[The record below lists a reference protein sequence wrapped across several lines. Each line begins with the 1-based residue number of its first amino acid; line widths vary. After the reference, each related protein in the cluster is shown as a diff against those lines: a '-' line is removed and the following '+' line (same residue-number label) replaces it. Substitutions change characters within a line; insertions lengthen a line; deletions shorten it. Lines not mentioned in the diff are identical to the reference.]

1 VHVGGWNSGGTL
13 NAHLSDNSA
22 ADYVDT
28 TPLDSGV
35 YSRNYALT
43 YRASAPG
50 QTLRVTW
57 TMTSGPSFGNITL
70 SGAALSTSTGSVTAT
85 AGTPQSTA
93 VNTAFGTA
101 LQATVRDSGNAPLS
115 GVTVTFTA
123 PGSGASANFSGLTTA
138 TAVTDSNG
146 IATAPALTA
155 NGTIGS
161 YTVTAAV
168 SGISTP
174 ASFDLSNTASP
185 PASVTATAGT
195 PQSTAVNTAFGTA
208 LQATVRDTGSN
219 PVPGV
224 TVTFTAPGT
233 GASAS
238 FSGSATATAVTN
250 SSGIATAPA
259 LTANGTIGSYTV
271 TAAVSGIPTPAN
283 FSLSNTAAPVT
294 SLTGSVNTSMTGA
307 NLTAEGPADWI
318 HWGDA
323 SLNRRAGGGS
333 QISTY
338 TVLGGGSAGAYNEDD
353 RPLSWTNGTP
363 TASSSNNRNGV
374 YVEGAGRGFAFTA
387 PADATQRTLIV
398 HVGGWNSGGTLT
410 VQLSDGSAAD
420 YIDTTPMDSGVYSRN
435 YTLTYRASAPG
446 QTLRVTWT
454 MTSGPSWGNIT
465 LSGAALSP

>member
-1 VHVGGWNSGGTL
+1 
-13 NAHLSDNSA
+13 
-22 ADYVDT
+22 
-28 TPLDSGV
+28 
-35 YSRNYALT
+35 
-43 YRASAPG
+43 
-50 QTLRVTW
+50 
-57 TMTSGPSFGNITL
+57 
-70 SGAALSTSTGSVTAT
+70 
-85 AGTPQSTA
+85 
-93 VNTAFGTA
+93 
-101 LQATVRDSGNAPLS
+101 
-115 GVTVTFTA
+115 VTVTFTA
-123 PGSGASANFSGLTTA
+123 PGSGASASFSGLT
-138 TAVTDSNG
+138 
-146 IATAPALTA
+146 
-155 NGTIGS
+155 
-161 YTVTAAV
+161 
-168 SGISTP
+168 
-174 ASFDLSNTASP
+174 
-185 PASVTATAGT
+185 
-195 PQSTAVNTAFGTA
+195 
-208 LQATVRDTGSN
+208 
-219 PVPGV
+219 
-224 TVTFTAPGT
+224 
-233 GASAS
+233 
-238 FSGSATATAVTN
+238 TATAVTN

-271 TAAVSGIPTPAN
+271 TAAVSGIPTPAS
-283 FSLSNTAAPVT
+283 FSLTNTAAPVT
-294 SLTGSVNTSMTGA
+294 SLTGSVNTSMAGA

-338 TVLGGGSAGAYNEDD
+338 TVVGGGSAGAYNEDD

-374 YVEGAGRGFAFTA
+374 YVEGVGRGFTFTA

-420 YIDTTPMDSGVYSRN
+420 YIDTTPLDSEVYSRN